1 MINFIGS
8 NVICVICPSP
18 QSGDAAEY
26 RRWADACAR
35 QTAGPRASGDVSP
48 AHTGC
53 R

>member
-8 NVICVICPSP
+8 NVFDLVPSH
-18 QSGDAAEY
+18 QSGDAVEY